1 MSSVPSRASEP
12 IIQLSIINFHDKSI
26 PVPDCIIPHHN
37 LEQHFGIFRLKIRDT
52 FKVQNQNQKQ
62 KPTIVLED
70 VILDAENCEIYKCE
84 TNKYENSLYVGHLYS
99 NQEIV
104 YQIQSPNPKRAQI
117 AIYGRAIHQTNDIV
131 FQGHAIPVP
140 NMIKPLKTSCDLTNY
155 LFKQRAQELLFEN
168 KHNLFPT
175 QELKEYTHTLSEYIK
190 TNDLLEN
197 PFFKSIC
204 DNIRSIYKDQKK
216 SKSNYKDQS
225 FFQMGVIES
234 SPPTF
239 NLNGQ
244 L

>member
-12 IIQLSIINFHDKSI
+12 IIQLSIINFHDKII

-37 LEQHFGIFRLKIRDT
+37 LEQHFGIFRLKIHDT
-52 FKVQNQNQKQ
+52 FKVTNHKQNQ
-62 KPTIVLED
+62 TIVLED
-70 VILDAENCEIYKCE
+70 VILDAENCEIYKSK
-84 TNKYENSLYVGHLYS
+84 TNKFENSLYVGHLYS

-104 YQIQSPNPKRAQI
+104 YQIQSLNPKRAQI
-117 AIYGRAIHQTNDIV
+117 AIYGRAINLTNDIV

-140 NMIKPLKTSCDLTNY
+140 NMTKPLKTSCDLTNY
-155 LFKQRAQELLFEN
+155 LFKQRAQELLFLT

-175 QELKEYTHTLSEYIK
+175 QELKEYTHALSEYIK
-190 TNDLLEN
+190 TNDLIEN

-204 DNIRSIYKDQKK
+204 DNIRSIYKDQ
-216 SKSNYKDQS
+216 S

-234 SPPTF
+234 SPPIF